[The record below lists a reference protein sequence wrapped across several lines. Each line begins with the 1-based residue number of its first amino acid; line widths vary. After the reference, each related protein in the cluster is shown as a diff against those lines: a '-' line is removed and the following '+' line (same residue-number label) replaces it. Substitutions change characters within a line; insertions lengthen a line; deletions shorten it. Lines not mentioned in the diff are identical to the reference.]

1 MPAVLLHGVPETP
14 VVWGPLLHE
23 LTRTDVITLQLPG
36 FGVPAPAGFGATKE
50 DYVEWLISELKTI
63 GEPVDFVGHD
73 WGGGFIDRVAC
84 LRPDLLRS
92 WVTDTAG
99 LIHPDYV
106 WHDIAQVWQTPEAG
120 EKYFVDLLAQPAET
134 VAELYA
140 AVGMIGDVGAQLARA
155 SNEEM
160 GRCILSLYRSAA
172 QPAMAEWGRDAERA
186 AARPG
191 MALVNLDDPFLRDP
205 EFGKEMGRR
214 MGARVEVMEGMGH
227 WWMLQDPRRGAA
239 VLEDFWN
246 SVDTPRR

>member
-14 VVWGPLLHE
+14 VVWGPLVRE
-23 LTRTDVITLQLPG
+23 LKRTDVITLQLPG

-50 DYVEWLISELKTI
+50 EYIEWLISELETI

-73 WGGGFIDRVAC
+73 WGGGFINRVAC
-84 LRPDLLRS
+84 VRPDLLRS
-92 WVTDTAG
+92 WVSDTAG

-120 EKYFVDLLAQPAET
+120 EQYFVDVLAQPAET
-134 VAELYA
+134 IAMLYA
-140 AVGMIGDVGAQLARA
+140 SVGMIGDVGAQLARE

-172 QPAMAEWGRDAERA
+172 QPAMVEWGRDAERA

-191 MALVNLDDPFLRDP
+191 MALVNLDDPYLRDP

-214 MGARVEVMEGMGH
+214 MGARVEVVHDMGH
-227 WWMLQDPRRGAA
+227 WWMLQDPARGAA
-239 VLEDFWN
+239 VLEDFWTSLDN
-246 SVDTPRR
+246 